1 MAELPVEVPSRALAA
16 PTAPAENPLESNFLM
31 GFARLPVVRQLV
43 LLISLA
49 ASVAVGVSVVL
60 WMRDPDY
67 RALDG
72 VVSTQQRSRV
82 ADILQANNIAYR
94 IDPTSG
100 MLMVPQNQLHEA
112 RMKMASSGA
121 VIDGSRKGC
130 EILFEEQGFGTSQRI
145 EKARIVRC
153 LEGELARSI
162 ETINIVQAAR
172 VHLAIPK
179 PTVFIKD
186 HPTPTATVTL
196 VLMGGPQS
204 MTGDQVRGV
213 MNLVAGAV
221 AELSVDAVTVVDQN
235 GNTLSRKAQDP
246 ALEQTDFQ
254 LDYVREL
261 EESKKEKITNLLLPI
276 IGPNRF
282 RAEVSAEVDFTFVEE
297 TAETFNPDLPS
308 TRSELLI
315 EERRGG
321 AELAQGVPGAL
332 SNQPPGAAQAPET
345 VGDAL
350 LSSASAATGQRTR
363 TETRRNFELDRSI
376 SHTRYSVGTIS
387 RLTVSVVVAD
397 VAELN
402 QESGETSYVP
412 REEAELEKLTV
423 LVKNAIGYN
432 AARGD
437 TVTLINAAFVQVP
450 IELSE
455 PVPFWMQP
463 WFIDIVKQLLGGLAL
478 LILVM
483 GLLRPLIRNVK
494 EVGAE
499 VKANRALVTNA
510 AAASLT
516 GGDGAVQLAGGQVRA
531 ALAAPRY
538 GPRMEEVQGLIAEDP
553 ARVAQIVKRWAT
565 SDE

>member
-1 MAELPVEVPSRALAA
+1 MAELPVEVPNRALAA
-16 PTAPAENPLESNFLM
+16 PTTPAENPLESNFLM

-82 ADILQANNIAYR
+82 ADILQANNIPYR

-100 MLMVPQNQLHEA
+100 MLMVPQDRLHEA
-112 RMKMASSGA
+112 RMKMASGGA
-121 VIDGSRKGC
+121 VVDGSRKGC

-179 PTVFIKD
+179 PSVFIKD
-186 HPTPTATVTL
+186 HPTPTATVKL
-196 VLMGGPQS
+196 ILMGGPQS

-254 LDYVREL
+254 LEYVREL
-261 EESKKEKITNLLLPI
+261 EESKREKIANLLLPI

-282 RAEVSAEVDFTFVEE
+282 RAEVSAEVDFTSVEE

-321 AELAQGVPGAL
+321 AELAQGIPGGL
-332 SNQPPGAAQAPET
+332 SNQPPGAAQVPET
-345 VGDAL
+345 ASDAI
-350 LSSASAATGQRTR
+350 ASGASRETGQRIR
-363 TETRRNFELDRSI
+363 TEARKNFELDRSI
-376 SHTRYSVGTIS
+376 SHTRHSVGTIT

-397 VAELN
+397 VAKLN
-402 QESGETSYVP
+402 QESGETTYVP
-412 REEAELEKLTV
+412 REDAELEQLTV
-423 LVKNAIGYN
+423 LVKNAVGYN
-432 AARGD
+432 SARGD

-463 WFIDIVKQLLGGLAL
+463 WFIDIAKQLLGGLAL

-510 AAASLT
+510 TTASLI
-516 GGDGAVQLAGGQVRA
+516 GGDGAVQLAGVQAR

-553 ARVAQIVKRWAT
+553 ARVAQVVKQWAN